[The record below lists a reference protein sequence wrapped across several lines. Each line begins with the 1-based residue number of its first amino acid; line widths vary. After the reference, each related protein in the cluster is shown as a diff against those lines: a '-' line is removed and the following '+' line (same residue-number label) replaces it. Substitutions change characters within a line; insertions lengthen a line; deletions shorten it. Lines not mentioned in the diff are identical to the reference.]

1 MDLGIQGRIAVV
13 TGAGKGIGAA
23 IAREL
28 ATEGAV
34 VMVTDV
40 DRALATETADAIRA
54 GGGEAHPFRLDVA
67 NRGEVADVF
76 GIVRVTHGPI
86 AILVNNAGI
95 LRRHPTA
102 TSSDGEWD
110 AVESINYRGAR
121 YCCQEAMEEM
131 RDRRWGRI
139 VNIISL
145 VVKIIGRTD
154 VASYATSKAALAALT
169 KILAKDLGESGVTVN
184 AVLPGSI
191 ALTDFNDDIGY
202 PKDTKP
208 MPGMSIPIG
217 RRGTPEDVAP
227 TVAFLCSEK
236 AAYITGEFIDV
247 NGGLLMD

>member
-1 MDLGIQGRIAVV
+1 
-13 TGAGKGIGAA
+13 
-23 IAREL
+23 
-28 ATEGAV
+28 
-34 VMVTDV
+34 
-40 DRALATETADAIRA
+40 
-54 GGGEAHPFRLDVA
+54 
-67 NRGEVADVF
+67 
-76 GIVRVTHGPI
+76 
-86 AILVNNAGI
+86 
-95 LRRHPTA
+95 
-102 TSSDGEWD
+102 
-110 AVESINYRGAR
+110 
-121 YCCQEAMEEM
+121 M